1 MNTPQTQCLQRT
13 RSDRMIAGVAGG
25 LAKYLGIDPVIMRIA
40 FVIVGLMNGI
50 GVVIYLVLW
59 LLMPNEDAESTT
71 NNLDVAIDEMR
82 AMIEQLVARIR
93 DLFR

>member
-1 MNTPQTQCLQRT
+1 
-13 RSDRMIAGVAGG
+13 MIAGVSGG

>member
-1 MNTPQTQCLQRT
+1 
-13 RSDRMIAGVAGG
+13 MIAGVAGG

>member
-1 MNTPQTQCLQRT
+1 
-13 RSDRMIAGVAGG
+13 MIAGVAGG

-59 LLMPNEDAESTT
+59 LLMPNEDADPTT

>member
-1 MNTPQTQCLQRT
+1 MNTPQTQRLQRT
-13 RSDRMIAGVAGG
+13 RSDRMIAGVSGG

>member
-1 MNTPQTQCLQRT
+1 MNTPQTRRLQRT

-82 AMIEQLVARIR
+82 AMIEQLAARIR

>member
-1 MNTPQTQCLQRT
+1 MNTPQTQRLQRT

-25 LAKYLGIDPVIMRIA
+25 LAKYLGIDPVFLRIT
-40 FVIVGLMNGI
+40 FIIIGLMNGI
-50 GVVIYLVLW
+50 GIVLYLVLW
-59 LLMPNEDAESTT
+59 LLMPNEDADPTT

-82 AMIEQLVARIR
+82 AMIEQLVTRIR

>member
-1 MNTPQTQCLQRT
+1 
-13 RSDRMIAGVAGG
+13 MIAGVAGG

-82 AMIEQLVARIR
+82 AMIEQLAARIR

>member
-1 MNTPQTQCLQRT
+1 MNTPQTRRLQRT

>member
-1 MNTPQTQCLQRT
+1 MNTPQTQRLQRI

-25 LAKYLGIDPVIMRIA
+25 LAKYLGIDPVILRIA
-40 FVIVGLMNGI
+40 FVIIGLMNGI
-50 GVVIYLVLW
+50 GVVLYLVLW
-59 LLMPNEDAESTT
+59 LLMPNEDADPTT

-82 AMIEQLVARIR
+82 AMIEQLAARIR

>member
-1 MNTPQTQCLQRT
+1 
-13 RSDRMIAGVAGG
+13 MIAGVAGG

-59 LLMPNEDAESTT
+59 LLMPNEDADPTT

-82 AMIEQLVARIR
+82 AMIEQLAARIR